1 MFPIAVR
8 VGCPENTFWNGPL
21 ERFWAYL
28 EEYNEAEK
36 DKEKLWKQRTN
47 FEKWLEG
54 YYVELAVGAALSKNV
69 NYPKEPIDI
78 YGDKPITRIK
88 QQLATEE
95 DPKKR
100 NELTI
105 QSEIERVKAELR
117 KSKK

>member
-1 MFPIAVR
+1 MFPISVR
-8 VGCPENTFWNGPL
+8 VGCPEDTFWNGPL
-21 ERFWAYL
+21 ERFWVYL
-28 EEYNEAEK
+28 DEYNEAE
-36 DKEKLWKQRTN
+36 KQRTN

-54 YYVELAVGAALSKNV
+54 YYVELAVGAALSKSV